1 MPRVYGEGRPPGE
14 ERWVFDFDNMTEED
28 KAEWALWI
36 EALAAPI
43 PPDKDGDK

>member
-1 MPRVYGEGRPPGE
+1 MPKIYGEGRPAGQ
-14 ERWVFDFDNMTEED
+14 ERRVINFDNMTEED

-43 PPDKDGDK
+43 PPDNDENK